1 MSGPS
6 AAPGAAAALARAAA
20 AGPYFTIQPWSPA
33 AGWWPLGTLISDPV
47 ALSERVGQARTA
59 LAGRAGI
66 APVEIEE
73 RVAASIVFLGLAAQ
87 LVSPLLGATVI
98 GETVPLLALAD
109 LWWLP
114 VDSGPWLLATSP
126 ADGIVVGQLTSDRE
140 VREAAVLLSDRV
152 NRLAGP
158 VAAAFGAVFRLSQQ
172 VLRGNVASAL
182 AGASGVLAGAF
193 PGRASTAGQL
203 TAQVLALGPLRGT
216 GRFVQPAAGPPRRFF
231 VRRSCCLLY
240 RVPGAGMCGDCVLRR
255 EGPRQL

>member
-6 AAPGAAAALARAAA
+6 ADLSAAAALAQAAA

-33 AGWWPLGTLISDPV
+33 AAWQPLGTLIADPV
-47 ALSERVGQARTA
+47 ALSERVGHARTA
-59 LAGRAGI
+59 LAGQAGM
-66 APVEIEE
+66 AAAEVEE
-73 RVAASIVFLGLAAQ
+73 RVAASIVFLGLASQ

-98 GETVPLLALAD
+98 GGVVPLLDLAD

-114 VDSGPWLLATSP
+114 AGSGPWPLATRP
-126 ADGIVVGQLTSDRE
+126 AAGIGVGQLTSDRE

-152 NRLAGP
+152 NRLTGP
-158 VAAAFGAVFRLSQQ
+158 VAAAFGTVFRLSQQ

-193 PGRASTAGQL
+193 PARAGTAGQL
-203 TAQVLALGPLRGT
+203 TAYVLAMGPLRGT
-216 GRFVQPAAGPPRRFF
+216 GQFVQPDAGRFF

-240 RVPGAGMCGDCVLRR
+240 RVPGAGMCGDCVLRHR
-255 EGPRQL
+255 G